1 MMEGI
6 KHSKTE
12 QLPNIQFLSLH
23 GNQLTRFE
31 MLTHYMQTKHLSGL
45 TKLLQFLQILKD
57 RSFTTLL
64 KSKTFLFSA
73 HIPNKCYSHMGT
85 ITSRGFMARFNS
97 WADL

>member
-45 TKLLQFLQILKD
+45 IKLLQFYK
-57 RSFTTLL
+57 F
-64 KSKTFLFSA
+64 
-73 HIPNKCYSHMGT
+73 
-85 ITSRGFMARFNS
+85 
-97 WADL
+97 